1 MSFASFWS
9 DLLAT
14 VFGGIALALI
24 FFLAKE
30 KCFSLPN
37 LTGRWFLE
45 QTTQTTAYAPY
56 EGMVLRY
63 VLMLWLEGNRVEGTA
78 EKLYENS
85 STGEREYIGTNRTR
99 SIVSG
104 YVEKR
109 YFGSDRIYLHCVEDG
124 HGRESTNFFV
134 FTPAAGDRLA
144 GTFTSM
150 VAEQTG
156 VARCQRNPF

>member
-1 MSFASFWS
+1 MSFDSFWS
-9 DLLAT
+9 DFLAT
-14 VFGGIALALI
+14 ILGGIALTLI
-24 FFLAKE
+24 FFFAKE
-30 KCFSLPN
+30 KCFPPPK

-45 QTTQTTAYAPY
+45 QKTQVTAHIPY

-63 VLMLWLEGNRVEGTA
+63 VLMLWLEGTTVAGTA
-78 EKLYENS
+78 EKIYENS
-85 STGEREYIGTNRTR
+85 STGERTYSGVHRTR

-109 YFGSDRIYLHCVEDG
+109 YLGGDKIYLHCVENG
-124 HGRESTNFFV
+124 HGRESTNLFEL
-134 FTPAAGDRLA
+134 TLAAHNELV

-156 VARCQRNPF
+156 TARCRRNPF

>member
-9 DLLAT
+9 DFIAT
-14 VFGGIALALI
+14 ILGGIALTLI
-24 FFLAKE
+24 FFFLKE
-30 KCFSLPN
+30 KCFPPPQ

-45 QTTQTTAYAPY
+45 QKTQVTAYVPY

-63 VLMLWLEGNRVEGTA
+63 VVMLWLEGNRVEGTA
-78 EKLYENS
+78 EKIYENS
-85 STGEREYIGTNRTR
+85 STGERTYTGNHRTR

-109 YFGSDRIYLHCVEDG
+109 YLGNDKVYLHCVEVG
-124 HGRESTNFFV
+124 HGRESTNFFELS
-134 FTPAAGDRLA
+134 PAAGDELV

-156 VARCQRNPF
+156 IARCRRNPF